1 MSSFLAAAEGRLLN
15 WGKRHK
21 ILAVVLAT
29 VFIVSVWLEYHHIGR
44 VLDWFKENRELSTL
58 AGFAAL
64 WWQLRSQQKTL
75 ASQTQWRVY
84 DSGLKTLSMFV
95 DSPKLRPYFYGNKDD
110 SGVTETVPLPD
121 DPIERHQVMAA
132 AEVLADHWEATVLS
146 EEDLA
151 AAQVVNSMWA
161 RYMQDVYQRSPS
173 LQYFLREEIEGFRYS
188 EEFKT
193 LVSYRPAS

>member
-1 MSSFLAAAEGRLLN
+1 MSSILAVAEGRLLN
-15 WGKRHK
+15 WGKHHK
-21 ILAVVLAT
+21 VLAA
-29 VFIVSVWLEYHHIGR
+29 VLAAGFITSVWFEYHHIGR

-110 SGVTETVPLPD
+110 NGVTETVPLPD
-121 DPIERHQVMAA
+121 DPIARHQVLAA

-146 EEDLA
+146 EDDLA

-193 LVSYRPAS
+193 LLAYKPAG